1 MYVKCLGSGDAFGSG
16 GKLNTSFFIRA
27 ADMGILLDCGA
38 STSIAL
44 KRAGLTVN
52 DVDVIII
59 SHFHGDHFGG
69 IPIFIREAQVT
80 RDGHHP
86 LTIIGPEGIE
96 LKANKALQ
104 CFYPGPGMSD
114 TFSTNFLPY
123 NTGQPLMFGSL
134 KIIAFKAIHSEDT
147 NPHCL
152 RIEAGGK
159 VLAFSGDTEWTDELL
174 KASKG
179 ADLFICEA
187 SFYEAEKKNHLSVRQ
202 LLSKLAQIEAKKIV
216 LTHAG
221 EKVLAH
227 AAEIPIHI
235 AEDGEVLLQD

>member
-96 LKANKALQ
+96 SQ
-104 CFYPGPGMSD
+104 
-114 TFSTNFLPY
+114 
-123 NTGQPLMFGSL
+123 
-134 KIIAFKAIHSEDT
+134 
-147 NPHCL
+147 
-152 RIEAGGK
+152 
-159 VLAFSGDTEWTDELL
+159 
-174 KASKG
+174 
-179 ADLFICEA
+179 
-187 SFYEAEKKNHLSVRQ
+187 
-202 LLSKLAQIEAKKIV
+202 
-216 LTHAG
+216 
-221 EKVLAH
+221 
-227 AAEIPIHI
+227 
-235 AEDGEVLLQD
+235 

>member
-1 MYVKCLGSGDAFGSG
+1 
-16 GKLNTSFFIRA
+16 
-27 ADMGILLDCGA
+27 
-38 STSIAL
+38 
-44 KRAGLTVN
+44 
-52 DVDVIII
+52 
-59 SHFHGDHFGG
+59 
-69 IPIFIREAQVT
+69 
-80 RDGHHP
+80 
-86 LTIIGPEGIE
+86 
-96 LKANKALQ
+96 
-104 CFYPGPGMSD
+104 MSD

>member
-16 GKLNTSFFIRA
+16 GKLNTSFFVRTA
-27 ADMGILLDCGA
+27 GMGILLDCGA
-38 STSIAL
+38 STSIGL

-52 DVDVIII
+52 DIDLIII

-69 IPIFIREAQVT
+69 IPIFIREAQVS
-80 RDGHHP
+80 RGGNHP

-104 CFYPGPGMSD
+104 CFFPGPGMSE
-114 TFSTNFLPY
+114 TFSTNFLTY
-123 NTGQPLMFGSL
+123 NSDQPLAFGSL
-134 KIIAFKAIHSEDT
+134 KIKAFKAIHAADT

-174 KASKG
+174 KVSKG

-187 SFYEAEKKNHLSVRQ
+187 SFYEAEKKNHLSVKQ
-202 LLSKLAQIEAKKIV
+202 LLSKLTQIEAKKMV

-221 EKVLAH
+221 EKVLEH

-235 AEDGEVLLQD
+235 AEDGEVLLED